1 MVASHRSST
10 WLLLAGAAWAMGFA
24 VVHLYWAAG
33 GRAGV
38 PAGAGAIGARPWF
51 LAYDLV
57 AAAALAAAAV
67 TGVALA
73 ANWGGAGRR
82 RWLGRAAV
90 SASCRTSCWRYGRAR
105 AGGRRDLR
113 RVVRGRR
120 DALPARG
127 APPATRACVPGP
139 LNPCPPSAGHGTEP
153 GEQDGF
159 RDADP
164 LELTEVQ

>member
-1 MVASHRSST
+1 MAASHRSST

-73 ANWGGAGRR
+73 AGWGGAGRR
-82 RWLGRAAV
+82 RWLRRAAV
-90 SASCRTSCWRYGRAR
+90 
-105 AGGRRDLR
+105 AGALVALLRGGVGVVQDVVLAVTDGPGPGVGAIYDVWFAAAGVLFLPAALRLR
-113 RVVRGRR
+113 RERASR
-120 DALPARG
+120 DR
-127 APPATRACVPGP
+127 
-139 LNPCPPSAGHGTEP
+139 
-153 GEQDGF
+153 
-159 RDADP
+159 
-164 LELTEVQ
+164 